1 MLIQLLGYVA
11 STILA
16 LRLLPQTYRC
26 VKKKNAKGFSKNML
40 YLWLTGEILMILYI
54 LLSVGV
60 NIPLLSYYTITII
73 LLCVI
78 LKYKWWPKF
87 ND

>member
-1 MLIQLLGYVA
+1 
-11 STILA
+11 
-16 LRLLPQTYRC
+16 
-26 VKKKNAKGFSKNML
+26 ML

>member
-1 MLIQLLGYVA
+1 MLIQLLGYTA

-16 LRLLPQTYRC
+16 VRLFPQTYRC
-26 VKKKNAKGFSKNML
+26 FKKKNAKGFSKNML
-40 YLWLTGEILMILYI
+40 YLWLLGEILMIIYI

-60 NIPLLSYYTITII
+60 NVPLLMYYAVTVI

-78 LKYKWWPKF
+78 LRYKWWPKF